1 MKKHLSNPAKT
12 EDDGSDALSTATHN
26 SGHHSPSGLHAH
38 QNEETDSIGDGSKK
52 IRKKRNAYQK
62 IEDDVRLKLLE
73 AVQKHGETLKSA
85 AKKYKINYSSA
96 KSILHTYRKEGR
108 ILKKSAQERN
118 IKRHGGGAD
127 GEDSPLNEGDDTG
140 MEMAS
145 ENIPPQKA
153 PLTSNNGRMEI
164 DDDSKE
170 NIDVNRLHKPISTAP
185 VGSMVEN
192 FVSLLKLGAKTG
204 NEAQNEEGI
213 KRSTHQV
220 FTPKA
225 FNKNITQLGQSEGVW
240 NNLSKSASQ
249 MENKS
254 QIANPLALASNLSGL
269 INSSGLNGLLG
280 LSQLLQGGAADKL
293 KMLESVYGN
302 QLGSPKEGAEEID
315 KENSEALANQAK
327 PSAKE
332 TEILSE
338 VVNLMQNAQKNPDD
352 IVMPHPVRFNT
363 AQLMQEK
370 IESKINNNT
379 NSNNNED
386 SDWNGTIENAAIET
400 FKSFMDAQLLLCDA
414 LKKASYLN
422 NLMQIQKSKAE
433 AEANTGEQIKD
444 TSL

>member
-26 SGHHSPSGLHAH
+26 SGHHSPSALHAH

-118 IKRHGGGAD
+118 IKRHGGAGD
-127 GEDSPLNEGDDTG
+127 GEDSPLNEGEDTG
-140 MEMAS
+140 LEMAS
-145 ENIPPQKA
+145 ETNLPQKA
-153 PLTSNNGRMEI
+153 PLGSNNGRMEI

-170 NIDVNRLHKPISTAP
+170 NVDVNRIHKPKSAAP
-185 VGSMVEN
+185 LGGMVDN
-192 FVSLLKLGAKTG
+192 FVNLLKLGAKSA
-204 NEAQNEEGI
+204 NEGQPEEGL
-213 KRSTHQV
+213 KRPSHQV

-225 FNKNITQLGQSEGVW
+225 LNKNVAKLGQSEGVW
-240 NNLSKSASQ
+240 NNLSKNASQ

-254 QIANPLALASNLSGL
+254 QITNPLALAGNLSSL
-269 INSSGLNGLLG
+269 INSSGLNNLFNLG
-280 LSQLLQGGAADKL
+280 QLLQGGAADKL
-293 KMLESVYGN
+293 KLLENIYGN
-302 QLGSPKEGAEEID
+302 QPTSPKSGAAEVD
-315 KENSEALANQAK
+315 KENSEALANQARL
-327 PSAKE
+327 PGKE
-332 TEILSE
+332 NEILSE
-338 VVNLMQNAQKNPDD
+338 VANLMQNVQKGADD
-352 IVMPHPVRFNT
+352 NIIMPHPVRFNS

-370 IESKINNNT
+370 IESKLGNVND
-379 NSNNNED
+379 D

-433 AEANTGEQIKD
+433 AEANNMNEENQA
-444 TSL
+444 